1 VKKYKLKTHQGTAK
15 RIRPTGSGKFTHFK
29 MARNHH
35 RRRNTGRISRALDKT
50 IVLDAGNARKMK
62 RLLPYV

>member
-1 VKKYKLKTHQGTAK
+1 VKKYKLKTHKGTAK
-15 RIRPTGSGKFTHFK
+15 RISLTGGGKFTHFK

-35 RRRNTGRISRALDKT
+35 RRRNTGRISRALDKKQ
-50 IVLDAGNARKMK
+50 VLSEGDTRKMK